1 MNLKKWPVIRELI
14 GRARNLVLTTR
25 HRWAY
30 RPSKDLTRPDAAFW
44 DKARRGLA
52 EGLEISG
59 LLLKPLASKT
69 AGWVMGKPL
78 QFKQSNPRSQEAL
91 NEWWSEHNSD
101 ILFGYEEAVALGNYY
116 LVVNPDLSIAAV
128 PDDVVD
134 PIVDEKN
141 YSKIIGYKITQRFQ
155 HPTEIGR
162 YMVEINEYTNT
173 ERVRRVQFETGPEEV
188 ERYPNLIGICPV
200 IPIRNNRYS
209 NDEYGQPE
217 GAALVTN
224 SKSLL
229 HRYGEILDAGLDGNI
244 KQGRPTPT
252 IEFKDAQSVTQFMNI
267 YGKTEVNKETGERSA
282 YVEFDA
288 DKLMAVAGKF
298 GYESPGTFAAET
310 EKLLGILYWIF
321 LEHTEIPEFVM
332 GTALTG
338 SKASAETQMPVF
350 IRWIEKKRGQ
360 VSGWVLQLAEVVN
373 ALQALTM
380 PGVTREKPTI
390 MWDELTSEDGALT
403 QQYVE
408 WAYSEGLIDRKTA
421 LMLAPK
427 KIEDIDAV
435 LAKAK
440 AERSNAD
447 EEQDRE
453 FTRALRNQG
462 ADAGDDETDDQADVD
477 LAA

>member
-1 MNLKKWPVIRELI
+1 MKVKQWPVIRELI
-14 GRARNLVLTTR
+14 GRAQHVVISIRT
-25 HRWAY
+25 RWAY
-30 RPSKDLTRPDAAFW
+30 RPSKDLTRPDSAFW

-52 EGLEISG
+52 TGLEISG

-69 AGWVMGKPL
+69 AQWVMGKPL
-78 QFKQSNPRSQEAL
+78 QFKQSNPRNQEAL
-91 NEWWSEHNSD
+91 NEWWAEHHSD
-101 ILFGYEEAVALGNYY
+101 ILFGYEEGVALGNYY
-116 LVVNPDLSIAAV
+116 LVVNADLSITAV

-134 PIVDEKN
+134 PIVDEN
-141 YSKIIGYKITQRFQ
+141 DYSKIIGYKITQRFQ

-162 YMVEINEYTNT
+162 YMVEINEYTDT
-173 ERVRRVQFETGPEEV
+173 ERVRRVQFETGQEQT
-188 ERYPNLIGICPV
+188 ERFPNLIGICPV
-200 IPIRNNRYS
+200 IHIANNRAS
-209 NDEYGQPE
+209 NDVYGQPE

-224 SKSLL
+224 NKSLL
-229 HRYGEILDAGLDGNI
+229 HQYGEILDAGLQGNI
-244 KQGRPTPT
+244 KQGRPTPVF
-252 IEFKDAQSVTQFMNI
+252 ELKDKAAVDHFLGH
-267 YGKTEVNKETGERSA
+267 YGQTETDSETGEQNT
-282 YVEFDA
+282 YIDFDA
-288 DKLMAVAGKF
+288 DNGVAIAGKF
-298 GYESPGTFAAET
+298 YYASPGAFAVET
-310 EKLLGILYWIF
+310 EKFLGILYWIL

-332 GTALTG
+332 GTAIAS
-338 SKASAETQMPVF
+338 SKASTETQMPVF

-403 QQYVE
+403 QKYVE
-408 WAYSEGLIDRKTA
+408 WAYSEGLIDKKTA

-440 AERSNAD
+440 EERNNPD
-447 EEQDRE
+447 EAQDRE
-453 FTRALRNQG
+453 FTRALRS
-462 ADAGDDETDDQADVD
+462 ADAGDDDDDQADVD